1 MWTEFIRVNT
11 QTFFAQQNM
20 KSWLENIGGPKMTI
34 GVGVSL
40 LIGGAASV
48 YLILQSAKL
57 LR

>member
-1 MWTEFIRVNT
+1 MNKKVGARKVSERFEK
-11 QTFFAQQNM
+11 M
-20 KSWLENIGGPKMTI
+20 KSWLDNFGGSKMTV

-48 YLILQSAKL
+48 FLILQSAKL